1 MQFFGWTLADRHA
14 GNELPQYSADRQA
27 GNGAELPEPLTLHFG
42 EPHGHHVFFV
52 RSLTLLSAVFA
63 AKLSAR
69 RRHWGLGRAPA
80 SAFVIQT
87 LCLRQRRPR
96 RRWLS
101 PRCAGLYFQAVLVIA
116 ILCGHCPLPRKKE
129 IISPELDAGKGT
141 FRLRVPSEYPPMR
154 ERSFQG

>member
-87 LCLRQRRPR
+87 LCLRQRRHGGVGFRPAAR
-96 RRWLS
+96 GFIFKRYGNCNIGR
-101 PRCAGLYFQAVLVIA
+101 A
-116 ILCGHCPLPRKKE
+116 LPA
-129 IISPELDAGKGT
+129 S
-141 FRLRVPSEYPPMR
+141 S
-154 ERSFQG
+154 